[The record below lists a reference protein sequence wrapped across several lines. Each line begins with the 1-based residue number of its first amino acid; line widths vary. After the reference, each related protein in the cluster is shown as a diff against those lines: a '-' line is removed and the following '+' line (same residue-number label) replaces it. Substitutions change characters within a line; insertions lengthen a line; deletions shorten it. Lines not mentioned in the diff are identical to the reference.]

1 VGRSRPIREALVLL
15 CLAFVPAL
23 GETIYWHKQISWAH
37 PPTQDELTVTQARK
51 LGDAVMW
58 LDARP
63 EEEFAIG
70 HIPGAM
76 LLNAEQWDTLL
87 PAVLNAWTPGQK
99 IIVYCGKQSCGASRE
114 VARRLRDEAN
124 LANVFVLEG
133 GWEAWEESKK

>member
-1 VGRSRPIREALVLL
+1 
-15 CLAFVPAL
+15 L
-23 GETIYWHKQISWAH
+23 GETIYWHKQISWTH
-37 PPTQDELTVTQARK
+37 PPPQDEITVAQARS
-51 LGDAVMW
+51 LSGAVMW
-58 LDARP
+58 IDARP
-63 EEEFAIG
+63 EEEFATG

-76 LLNAEQWDTLL
+76 LLNAEQWDALL

-99 IIVYCGKQSCGASRE
+99 IIVYCSKQSCEASRE